1 MSIKFAVLKSG
12 ENIIADIKEIISE
25 ENIVGYLFCDPQK
38 VECQKQFVLT
48 EDINNPN
55 GEVQITLSPWIIL
68 SEDKNI
74 PDKPDWILTMV
85 EPVSLLKEMYE
96 EKVDGKLETVS
107 FTE

>member
-1 MSIKFAVLKSG
+1 
-12 ENIIADIKEIISE
+12 
-25 ENIVGYLFCDPQK
+25 
-38 VECQKQFVLT
+38 LT

-74 PDKPDWILTMV
+74 PVKPDWILTMV